1 MSFEIVFGDLLDQ
14 NVHTIVTTLIPFSG
28 PCSKY
33 SNALYYAAGYDELLE
48 ARKGLGE
55 LSDNQVGVTSGFN
68 LIAKKIIHVSVPEW
82 FGGFLEEPKLL
93 TYCYINAL
101 KEAEKMDV
109 PSIAFPLLGS
119 GKNRVPLS
127 TAFRIA
133 YDTIDGY
140 VRSHYLK
147 MDVYLIL
154 KESILKYLSSEQIDI
169 INRFSE
175 NKERNVVDANLSSP
189 KEIFYKYIDRIKNPT
204 AFATAIDY
212 APSTISRI
220 VNKTGKGRPNKN
232 TILSIAIGLQLSKDE
247 RHDFIN
253 SVHYPYPFDKRDQ
266 RLEELLDQYHK
277 EYNIRKINA
286 ILAAEN
292 PDWTLMNKS
301 KSSDLKEKTTKHR
314 QKQYELDI

>member
-1 MSFEIVFGDLLDQ
+1 MPFKIIVGDLFEQ
-14 NVHTIVTTLIPFSG
+14 NVDAFVTPATPLSG
-28 PCSKY
+28 PTSIFAKKFFH
-33 SNALYYAAGYDELLE
+33 LAGYDELMT
-48 ARKGLGE
+48 ARIELGE
-55 LSDNQVGVTSGFN
+55 LPNGKAGVTPGFN
-68 LIAKKIIHVSVPEW
+68 LMVKNIIHVSVPEW
-82 FGGFLEEPKLL
+82 FSGFCDEPIHLSCC
-93 TYCYINAL
+93 YCNSL
-101 KEAEKMDV
+101 KKATELNLK
-109 PSIAFPLLGS
+109 SIAFPLLGS
-119 GKNRVPLS
+119 GTNRIPPDI
-127 TAFRIA
+127 AFQIA
-133 YDTIDGY
+133 IEAITGY
-140 VRSHYLK
+140 IRAHNLEIRA
-147 MDVYLIL
+147 YLIVL
-154 KESILKYLSSEQIDI
+154 PNILACLPPKQINI
-169 INRFSE
+169 INQHSG
-175 NKERNVVDANLSSP
+175 NNVLDTTYSSP

-204 AFATAIDY
+204 AFANAIDY

>member
-1 MSFEIVFGDLLDQ
+1 MSFQIVYGDLLDQ

-33 SNALYYAAGYDELLE
+33 SKELYYAAGYNELLE
-48 ARKGLGE
+48 ARKGMEG

-68 LIAKKIIHVSVPEW
+68 LIAEKIFHVNVPEW
-82 FGGFLEEPKLL
+82 FGGISEEPKLL

-101 KEAEKMDV
+101 KEAEKMNV
-109 PSIAFPLLGS
+109 PSIAFPLLGT
-119 GKNRVPLS
+119 GKNRVPIS

-133 YDTIDGY
+133 FDTIDGY

-147 MDVYLIL
+147 IDVYLIL

-169 INRFSE
+169 VNRFFK
-175 NKERNVVDANLSSP
+175 NKENNIVDASLSSP
-189 KEIFYKYIDRIKNPT
+189 KEIFYKYIDRIINPT
-204 AFATAIDY
+204 AFANAIDY

-220 VNKTGKGRPNKN
+220 VNKKGKGRPNKN
-232 TILSIAIGLQLSKDE
+232 TTLSIAIGLQLSKNE
-247 RHDFIN
+247 RYDFIN

-292 PDWTLMNKS
+292 PAWTLTNKS
-301 KSSDLKEKTTKHR
+301 KSGSSD
-314 QKQYELDI
+314 